1 MQTSLVVIKTLRR
14 KKNVQYIYTYIECSA
29 DVKWEEIRSNKK
41 KATIFAAFE
50 SVFAGV
56 NTENDFRN
64 IGSIVNITQYAKDG
78 CCLYFHSLVHPS
90 RLTVVKGI

>member
-1 MQTSLVVIKTLRR
+1 MFNI
-14 KKNVQYIYTYIECSA
+14 YIDICIECSA

-64 IGSIVNITQYAKDG
+64 IGSIANVTQYAKDRY
-78 CCLYFHSLVHPS
+78 CLYFHSLVRS
-90 RLTVVKGI
+90 ARLTVVKGI

>member
-1 MQTSLVVIKTLRR
+1 MFNILI
-14 KKNVQYIYTYIECSA
+14 YIIYIECYA

-56 NTENDFRN
+56 ISENDFRN
-64 IGSIVNITQYAKDG
+64 IGSIANVSQYAKDG

>member
-1 MQTSLVVIKTLRR
+1 MY
-14 KKNVQYIYTYIECSA
+14 VQYIEIKNNDIYIECYA

-56 NTENDFRN
+56 DTENHFRS
-64 IGSIVNITQYAKDG
+64 IGSIANMTQYAKDG
-78 CCLYFHSLVHPS
+78 YCLYFHSLVHSS

>member
-1 MQTSLVVIKTLRR
+1 MFNILI
-14 KKNVQYIYTYIECSA
+14 YIIYIECYA

-56 NTENDFRN
+56 NTEIGNI
-64 IGSIVNITQYAKDG
+64 IGSIAIMTQYAKDG
-78 CCLYFHSLVHPS
+78 YCLYFHSLVHS
-90 RLTVVKGI
+90 ARLTVVKGI

>member
-1 MQTSLVVIKTLRR
+1 MICKYV
-14 KKNVQYIYTYIECSA
+14 ECSA

-56 NTENDFRN
+56 NTEIGFRN
-64 IGSIVNITQYAKDG
+64 TGSIANMTQYAKDRY
-78 CCLYFHSLVHPS
+78 CLYFHSLVRS
-90 RLTVVKGI
+90 ARLTVVKGI